1 MANTGYSLGIY
12 IGMICDLTSYV
23 NYRPA
28 IEAPTGEQL
37 PGVIDIEFTDSSV
50 VNLFKYKSGQDLT
63 KDFDSLGLD
72 SATLDS
78 QQTCL
83 RNLFL
88 NDMVDNRNSPQC

>member
-28 IEAPTGEQL
+28 VEAPTGEQL

-63 KDFDSLGLD
+63 ILSVSIPPRWTVSGPA
-72 SATLDS
+72 SAICS
-78 QQTCL
+78 
-83 RNLFL
+83 
-88 NDMVDNRNSPQC
+88 